1 MGNSCITNKI
11 SDSHEENIQNIQKQD
26 IVLNWSSSVKTERYH
41 WWPMWETKIND
52 RSNNLYSKR
61 TGLDKYDTLF
71 GTNSIKYQ
79 LENHRIPFFS
89 DRTDKQWA
97 GFCNYASILSSLYE
111 YPKKN
116 VNVKYNGETTCFD
129 IWDIESLMICAT
141 NNAIKNNISIFFGK
155 RNNDDS
161 IQSIEEPRPSDLLH
175 MLKVLCAYDNPF
187 IMDIDNRNPVWNY
200 AFDKVLVHKLNTCS
214 YKHIKPILG
223 ETIYYNFRI
232 GSTAYPEKT
241 QHLWAYINT
250 IYDELGN
257 MVKQT
262 EKWIS
267 KVHPDF
273 LWCKFP
279 LNEPWQGKCEVNPE
293 IDANIVYKIYKESLK
308 DEPQLLVIN

>member
-11 SDSHEENIQNIQKQD
+11 SNSHSEDVTNIPKSD
-26 IVLNWSSSVKTERYH
+26 IILKWESNVKTSRYH

-61 TGLDKYDTLF
+61 TGLDKYDILF
-71 GTNSIKYQ
+71 ETKSIKYQ
-79 LENHRIPFFS
+79 HDNYRIPFFS
-89 DRTDKQWA
+89 HREDKKWA

-111 YPKKN
+111 YPKKD
-116 VNVKYNGETTCFD
+116 VTVRYNNKCMKFD
-129 IWDIESLMICAT
+129 VWDIEALMICAT
-141 NNAIKNNISIFFGK
+141 DNAIKKNISIFFGL
-155 RNNDDS
+155 RNNDNS
-161 IQSIEEPRPSDLLH
+161 LTSIEEPKPSDLLT
-175 MLKVLCAYDNPF
+175 MLEVLCKYDKPF

-200 AFDKVLVHKLNTCS
+200 AYDKVLILKLNTCS

-241 QHLWAYINT
+241 QHLWSYINT
-250 IYDELGN
+250 IYDKQGN
-257 MVKQT
+257 VVKKT

-267 KVHPDF
+267 TIHPDF

-279 LNEPWQGKCEVNPE
+279 LNEPWQGKCVVNPE
-293 IDANIVYKIYKESLK
+293 IDANIVYKIYMESLK
-308 DEPQLLVIN
+308 DVPQLLVIC